1 MIMSIKV
8 VAFMVLTLLI
18 PPTFMGLISQGYAF
32 GNHTNDSMNSRTI
45 VIEDNLGPTVEKE
58 EWLFD
63 IMWPVADHQNR
74 TSHFGYR
81 YIPNCRSCSTYHQG
95 VDFTP
100 GEGRAIYNIMDGEI
114 VDVGWDGGFGYR
126 AVIRHVIHED
136 ELEYTTIYAH
146 MQPTAISERLE
157 PGDIVPKGTMIGV
170 VGNTGVSTGP
180 HLHFEVHRNEIVL
193 DPLEFFDKHLN

>member
-1 MIMSIKV
+1 MIMFKTVS
-8 VAFMVLTLLI
+8 FMMLTLLI
-18 PPTFMGLISQGYAF
+18 PPTFMGLISPSYGF
-32 GNHTNDSMNSRTI
+32 NHSSNNSVDSQTI
-45 VIEDNLGPTVEKE
+45 VVEDNTGPTIERE
-58 EWLFD
+58 DWLLD
-63 IMWPVADHQNR
+63 VMWPVQEYWKR

-81 YIPNCRSCSTYHQG
+81 YIPNCRACSTYHQG
-95 VDFTP
+95 LDFTP

-146 MQPTAISERLE
+146 MQPTEISERLE
-157 PGDIVPKGTMIGV
+157 PGDIVPKGTIIGV

-180 HLHFEVHRNEIVL
+180 HLHFEVHRNENVL
-193 DPLEFFDKHLN
+193 DPLVFFNKHLN